1 MEELGEED
9 RRTVARA
16 RRIQR
21 FLSQP
26 MHVAEKFSGIPGVFV
41 PLHETLRGFQAILG
55 GDLDDCPES
64 AFFNAG
70 TVDDVVRRAKEEGQ

>member
-1 MEELGEED
+1 M
-9 RRTVARA
+9 
-16 RRIQR
+16 
-21 FLSQP
+21 
-26 MHVAEKFSGIPGVFV
+26 

-55 GDLDDCPES
+55 GDLDNCPES